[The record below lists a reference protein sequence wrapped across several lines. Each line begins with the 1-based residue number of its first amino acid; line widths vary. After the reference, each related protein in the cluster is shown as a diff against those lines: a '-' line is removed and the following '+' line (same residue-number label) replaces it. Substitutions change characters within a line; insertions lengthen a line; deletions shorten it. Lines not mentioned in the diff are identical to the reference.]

1 MDGLTTNNVILPWS
15 PLSRCCSQPQES
27 FEMVSTTFRIPSP
40 SRPHEPQELYTSESQ
55 DEAYYGETDS
65 DGECPAG
72 TRLVRTQVQI
82 PASRNKSRGTN
93 DQGGGDTSL
102 EVTPGSV
109 VELQL
114 SLSKTTLEEPDC
126 TALGSACGVVGDSHQ
141 RKTDKSDNYTTTAF
155 TPGNPSTYPDKTG
168 NPLASGVCWLATPCF
183 ARTGGG
189 DSAAVIWKQFRK
201 GGGRGQWTV
210 GFWWG
215 RRRAHWRSSH
225 LLICVLWTSLRGVG
239 LRIGEGG
246 QRAQQAPGKARQ

>member
-1 MDGLTTNNVILPWS
+1 
-15 PLSRCCSQPQES
+15 
-27 FEMVSTTFRIPSP
+27 MVSTTFQIPSP

-126 TALGSACGVVGDSHQ
+126 SALGSACGVVGDIHQ

-155 TPGNPSTYPDKTG
+155 TPGNPLYIPRQDRQ
-168 NPLASGVCWLATPCF
+168 PL
-183 ARTGGG
+183 
-189 DSAAVIWKQFRK
+189 
-201 GGGRGQWTV
+201 GQ
-210 GFWWG
+210 
-215 RRRAHWRSSH
+215 
-225 LLICVLWTSLRGVG
+225 RGVLVSKPPALPG
-239 LRIGEGG
+239 QVEVTVQLLSESSLGKEGVEASERLDSGGEEGG
-246 QRAQQAPGKARQ
+246 HIEEAPTSSSVSFGLPSEEWDSESEREVNEPNKHRARHASK